1 MLRHHGLPG
10 GEPSSGLRTPRW
22 TCQRMKE
29 SAARLNGRWRG
40 A

>member
-10 GEPSSGLRTPRW
+10 GEPSIGLRTPRR
-22 TCQRMKE
+22 TCQRMNE
-29 SAARLNGRWRG
+29 SAARLNGRCCG